1 MGHRWL
7 AWGVV
12 LALGLGLGGA
22 AGAQALDEAVAA
34 YRRGD
39 YRTAL
44 AGFRQLA
51 EQGDAAAQHNLG
63 ALYAAGQGVV
73 RDELQAAQWFRKAA
87 EQGHAQAEY
96 QLARLYAAGRGV
108 PQDEQQSAQW
118 MRRAA
123 EHGEPRAQFSLG
135 LLLATGRGVA
145 QDEAQAVS
153 WYRRAAEQGHAGAQ
167 NNLGVMLAGGKGV
180 AKDTD
185 EAVQWYR
192 KSAAQGHVDGMNN
205 LGVTYATGQ
214 GVAKD
219 PQQAYVW
226 WLLASAKGHAGAQ
239 ASRDRIERLLTA
251 EQRQAAQ
258 AEASAKARE
267 AQPPGA
273 APSGAASAPGQ
284 PASGAAKAPTRSSAS
299 GFRVAAGRIVTNHHV
314 VNGCTRLQVNGVEAE
329 LQASDAR
336 SDLAL
341 LQSSLPGAS
350 ASLRE
355 TPGAIGEPVAVVG
368 YPLRGVLSGYSM
380 TLGNLSSLAG
390 VRGDTRLLQL
400 SAPVQPGNSGGPMLD
415 AAGNLLGVV
424 VSKLNALKMARLT
437 GDIPQNVNFA
447 INTQVLRGFLDA
459 NGVSYTVAGNA
470 PALVPTEIAEKARG
484 FTVLVECWK

>member
-1 MGHRWL
+1 MPIAEGCREPTCIKPEETRPAPQPGARTGEFGMRNRWA
-7 AWGVV
+7 AWGLV
-12 LALGLGLGGA
+12 LALGLGCV
-22 AGAQALDEAVAA
+22 AGAQTLDEAVAA

-51 EQGDAAAQHNLG
+51 EQG
-63 ALYAAGQGVV
+63 
-73 RDELQAAQWFRKAA
+73 
-87 EQGHAQAEY
+87 
-96 QLARLYAAGRGV
+96 
-108 PQDEQQSAQW
+108 
-118 MRRAA
+118 
-123 EHGEPRAQFSLG
+123 EPRAQFSLG

-145 QDEAQAVS
+145 QDDAQAVS
-153 WYRRAAEQGHAGAQ
+153 WYRRAAERGHAGAQ
-167 NNLGVMLAGGKGV
+167 NNLGVMLASGKGT
-180 AKDTD
+180 AKDAE

-205 LGVTYATGQ
+205 LGVMYANGQ

-219 PQQAYVW
+219 AQQAYVW
-226 WLLASAKGHAGAQ
+226 WLLASARGHAAAQ
-239 ASRDRIERLLTA
+239 ASRDRIERLLTP
-251 EQRQAAQ
+251 EQRVAAQ

-267 AQPPGA
+267 APSPSV
-273 APSGAASAPGQ
+273 APSAAASAPGL
-284 PASGAAKAPTRSSAS
+284 PAAAKAPTHSAAS

-314 VNGCTRLQVNGVEAE
+314 VNGCNRLQVNGVAAQ

-341 LQSSLPGAS
+341 LLVTLPGTS
-350 ASLRE
+350 ANLRD
-355 TPGAIGEPVAVVG
+355 TPGAIGEPVAVAG
-368 YPLRGVLSGYSM
+368 YPLRGLLSGYSM
-380 TLGNLSSLAG
+380 TLGNLSSLSG

-447 INTQVLRGFLDA
+447 INAQVLRGFLDA
-459 NGVSYTVAGNA
+459 NGVSYTLAGNA
-470 PALVPTEIAEKARG
+470 PALVPTQIAEKARG

>member
-7 AWGVV
+7 WGAALA
-12 LALGLGLGGA
+12 LALGGA
-22 AGAQALDEAVAA
+22 VGAQTLEEARAAL
-34 YRRGD
+34 RRGD
-39 YRTAL
+39 LRTAL

-51 EQGDAAAQHNLG
+51 EQGDATAQYNLG

-87 EQGHAQAEY
+87 DQGHAQAEY
-96 QLARLYAAGRGV
+96 QLGRLYAAGRGV
-108 PQDEQQSAQW
+108 PQDAAQSAHW
-118 MRRAA
+118 IRRAA
-123 EHGEPRAQFSLG
+123 EHGEPRAQFSLA
-135 LLLATGRGVA
+135 LLVATGRGTA
-145 QDEAQAVS
+145 RDEAQAVD

-167 NNLGVMLAGGKGV
+167 NNLGVMLAGGQGV
-180 AKDTD
+180 AKDLD
-185 EAVQWYR
+185 QALQWYR
-192 KSAAQGHVDGMNN
+192 RSAAQGHADAMNN
-205 LGVTYATGQ
+205 LGVSYANGL
-214 GVAKD
+214 GVARD

-226 WLLASAKGHAGAQ
+226 WLLASARGHVAAQ
-239 ASRDRIERLLTA
+239 ASRDGIERLLTS

-267 AQPPGA
+267 LPSPAA
-273 APSGAASAPGQ
+273 APSGVPAGAASAPA
-284 PASGAAKAPTRSSAS
+284 ASGQVKAPRRSSAS

-314 VNGCTRLQVNGVEAE
+314 VNGCSHLQVNGVAAE
-329 LQASDAR
+329 LQTSDAR

-341 LQSSLPGAS
+341 LQVSLPGAS

-415 AAGNLLGVV
+415 AAGNLIGVV
-424 VSKLNALKMARLT
+424 VSKLNALNMARLT

-447 INTQVLRGFLDA
+447 INAQVLRGFLDA

-470 PALVPTEIAEKARG
+470 PALAPTEIAEKARG